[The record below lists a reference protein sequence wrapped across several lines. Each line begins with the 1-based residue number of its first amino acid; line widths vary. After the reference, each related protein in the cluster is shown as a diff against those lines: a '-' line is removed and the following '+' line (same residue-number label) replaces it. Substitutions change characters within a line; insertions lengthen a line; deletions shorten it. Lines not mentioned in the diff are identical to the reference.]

1 MNDIK
6 KRVNEV
12 LAKFNVNLKA
22 EEVKFLE
29 ASLDDGTM
37 IYTDAE
43 VWEAGVNVY
52 VLDAD
57 GNKVPVPVGE
67 YILADGQIVVIA
79 EDGILGELR
88 AAEVVEEQ
96 EVEQSAETTLA
107 DVMKAIA
114 ALDTKLSAQV
124 KESNDSVAEVAKEL
138 GVLKANFSHKGLPK
152 TPKKENPET
161 PLQDLSQKERVNY
174 LINNYDGTIIRH
186 QFKHLRGGVISTL
199 RTGSRTR
206 SRFGCQWVHHP

>member
-52 VLDAD
+52 VMDAD

-88 AAEVVEEQ
+88 AAEVV
-96 EVEQSAETTLA
+96 
-107 DVMKAIA
+107 
-114 ALDTKLSAQV
+114 
-124 KESNDSVAEVAKEL
+124 
-138 GVLKANFSHKGLPK
+138 
-152 TPKKENPET
+152 
-161 PLQDLSQKERVNY
+161 
-174 LINNYDGTIIRH
+174 
-186 QFKHLRGGVISTL
+186 
-199 RTGSRTR
+199 
-206 SRFGCQWVHHP
+206 

>member
-12 LAKFNVNLKA
+12 LSRFNVNLKA

-88 AAEVVEEQ
+88 AAEVVEEE

-124 KESNDSVAEVAKEL
+124 KESNDSVAAVAKEV

-152 TPKKENPET
+152 APKKET
-161 PLQDLSQKERVNY
+161 PAKPLKEMTQKERVNY
-174 LINNYDGTIIRH
+174 LINN
-186 QFKHLRGGVISTL
+186 
-199 RTGSRTR
+199 
-206 SRFGCQWVHHP
+206 